1 MDDIQTRAGAIAREL
16 KSGGESMSAELRKR
30 FVDLRAELFLR
41 GVYDPVLVR
50 FDSATAPR
58 ATVQEI
64 AEELEK
70 IATPAAP

>member
-1 MDDIQTRAGAIAREL
+1 MDDIQTRAGAIAQEL
-16 KSGGESMSAELRKR
+16 KSGGESISADLRKR

-41 GVYDPVLVR
+41 GVYDPVLAR

>member
-1 MDDIQTRAGAIAREL
+1 MDDIQTRAGAIAQEL
-16 KSGGESMSAELRKR
+16 KSGGESMSADLRKR

-41 GVYDPVLVR
+41 GVYDPVLAR

>member
-1 MDDIQTRAGAIAREL
+1 MDDIQTRAGAIAQEL
-16 KSGGESMSAELRKR
+16 KSGGESISADLRKR

-41 GVYDPVLVR
+41 GIYDPVLVR

>member
-1 MDDIQTRAGAIAREL
+1 MDDIQTRAGAIAQEL
-16 KSGGESMSAELRKR
+16 KSGGESISADLRKR

>member
-1 MDDIQTRAGAIAREL
+1 MDDIQTRAAAIAQEL
-16 KSGGESMSAELRKR
+16 KSGGESMSAEVRKR

-64 AEELEK
+64 AEELDK